1 MSEMTVN
8 SKSITHLNAFFL
20 VFTSALKDFYWK
32 VLLSYIK
39 HASMYLEK
47 YRVSICLL
55 LLTQTINP
63 EHR

>member
-20 VFTSALKDFYWK
+20 VFTIALKEFYWK

-47 YRVSICLL
+47 YSQHLSAIAN
-55 LLTQTINP
+55 TN
-63 EHR
+63 H